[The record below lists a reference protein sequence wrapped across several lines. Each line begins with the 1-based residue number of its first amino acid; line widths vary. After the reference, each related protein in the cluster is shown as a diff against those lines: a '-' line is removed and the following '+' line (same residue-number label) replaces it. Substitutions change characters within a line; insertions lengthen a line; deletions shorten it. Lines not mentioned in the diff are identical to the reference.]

1 MSKNPGLYIHIPF
14 CRSKCP
20 YCDFY
25 SIASL
30 SPVPHFMNAIKKE
43 IISYKD
49 RFSLFDT
56 IYIGGGTPTVLSE
69 GQLEDLIKWIYKYM
83 RIAPECE
90 ITIEA
95 NPCDINIDKARALR
109 SMGIN
114 RISLGIQSFDD
125 DILKFLGRRHR
136 SKDAIRAFDLLR
148 SAGFD
153 SISIDL
159 IYGIPGQK
167 IEQWFNTLKKA
178 LFLFP
183 EHISCYQ
190 LTFEKRTPFWRR
202 LQKGEITPIDE
213 ETEKRFFID
222 TSDYLE
228 SNGYIHYEISNFA
241 KGEKYFS
248 QHNQKYWL
256 HIPYL
261 GLGPSAHSFDGK
273 RRWWNYA
280 SIKKYCNALQNGI
293 LPIEDMEELSEEQ
306 IRMEKILL
314 GLRTCHGIEK
324 EIIGH
329 ISEDVLSM
337 LERNKL
343 LHVKDNRIIPTKKG
357 FSVADQLTAYL
368 I

>member
-1 MSKNPGLYIHIPF
+1 MRKNPGLYIHIPF

-30 SPVPHFMNAIKKE
+30 SFVPKFMDAIKKE
-43 IISYKD
+43 IIYYKNS
-49 RFSLFDT
+49 FEAFDT

-69 GQLEDLIKWIYKYM
+69 RQIEDLIKWIYKHM
-83 RIAPECE
+83 KIMPECE
-90 ITIEA
+90 ITVEA
-95 NPCDINIDKARALR
+95 NPTDIDIDKAKALR

-114 RISLGIQSFDD
+114 RISLGVQSFDD
-125 DILKFLGRRHR
+125 DILKFLGRRHK
-136 SKDAIRAFDLLR
+136 SEDAIRAFDLLR

-153 SISIDL
+153 NISIDL

-167 IEQWFNTLKKA
+167 IDHWFNTLKKA
-178 LFLFP
+178 IALLP

-190 LTFEKRTPFWRR
+190 LTFEKKTPFWKR
-202 LQKGEITPIDE
+202 LQKGEITPLDE
-213 ETEKRFFID
+213 EAEKRFFIE
-222 TSDYLE
+222 TSSYLE

-241 KGEKYFS
+241 KEKRYFS

-273 RRWWNYA
+273 RRWWNWA
-280 SIKKYCNALQNGI
+280 SIRKYCNALENGI
-293 LPIEDMEELSEEQ
+293 LPIEDIEELTDEQ
-306 IRMEKILL
+306 IRIEKVFL
-314 GLRTCHGIEK
+314 GLRTCYGIEK

-329 ISEDVLSM
+329 VSEDVLSM
-337 LERNKL
+337 LERNEL
-343 LHVKDNRIIPTKKG
+343 LHIEDKRIIPTKKG
-357 FSVADQLTAYL
+357 FSVADQLTVYL